1 MKKLIIILITL
12 CMIIPT
18 SVFAEEY
25 KFSNLKETLAE
36 ENITA
41 DLSDYKETEDQAIIY
56 MFRGKGCSYCR
67 SFLNFLNSIV
77 KEYGTYFRLVSYEVL
92 YEKENNTLMQEV
104 ASTLGKT
111 VEGVPFIVIGDKIF
125 DGYGASYDESI
136 KSAIKEEYNNKNSN
150 DVMKK
155 LGKENQI
162 KEESSNSSKA
172 FSIIWNILIV
182 ISIAGIA
189 LYFHNEIAKVK
200 EEIQQVENKISKNN
214 KSKKEDK

>member
-1 MKKLIIILITL
+1 
-12 CMIIPT
+12 
-18 SVFAEEY
+18 
-25 KFSNLKETLAE
+25 
-36 ENITA
+36 
-41 DLSDYKETEDQAIIY
+41 
-56 MFRGKGCSYCR
+56 
-67 SFLNFLNSIV
+67 
-77 KEYGTYFRLVSYEVL
+77 
-92 YEKENNTLMQEV
+92 
-104 ASTLGKT
+104 
-111 VEGVPFIVIGDKIF
+111 
-125 DGYGASYDESI
+125 
-136 KSAIKEEYNNKNSN
+136 
-150 DVMKK
+150 MKK

>member
-77 KEYGTYFRLVSYEVL
+77 KEYGTYFRLVSYEVW

-104 ASTLGKT
+104 ASTLSKT

-155 LGKENQI
+155 LGKENKI

-182 ISIAGIA
+182 TSIAGIA
-189 LYFHNEIAKVK
+189 LYFHNEIVKVK
-200 EEIQQVENKISKNN
+200 EQIQQVENKISKNN

>member
-77 KEYGTYFRLVSYEVL
+77 KEYGTYFMYFKDEVG
-92 YEKENNTLMQEV
+92 NI
-104 ASTLGKT
+104 KT
-111 VEGVPFIVIGDKIF
+111 IF
-125 DGYGASYDESI
+125 
-136 KSAIKEEYNNKNSN
+136 
-150 DVMKK
+150 
-155 LGKENQI
+155 
-162 KEESSNSSKA
+162 
-172 FSIIWNILIV
+172 WR
-182 ISIAGIA
+182 
-189 LYFHNEIAKVK
+189 
-200 EEIQQVENKISKNN
+200 
-214 KSKKEDK
+214 

>member
-77 KEYGTYFRLVSYEVL
+77 KEYGTYFRLVSYEVW

-104 ASTLGKT
+104 ASTLSKT